1 MYINWWQRLT
11 EIISSRAFST
21 FSRAWFI
28 RLDIWLL
35 SRQITHTLVLLI
47 SQSETVFALFL
58 TLRTVRGRS
67 QRRYCWVKWLNKI
80 TETLSHYSRFFVLK
94 KARLK
99 GGRKEGMGTMCPV
112 MSRHDSHFLLLLNL
126 LLFLLIVLHY
136 LQPLGLD
143 QAALLN
149 VELFFCL
156 QEETQ
161 VAQRNSWQTE
171 IFFT

>member
-1 MYINWWQRLT
+1 
-11 EIISSRAFST
+11 
-21 FSRAWFI
+21 
-28 RLDIWLL
+28 
-35 SRQITHTLVLLI
+35 
-47 SQSETVFALFL
+47 
-58 TLRTVRGRS
+58 
-67 QRRYCWVKWLNKI
+67 
-80 TETLSHYSRFFVLK
+80 
-94 KARLK
+94 
-99 GGRKEGMGTMCPV
+99 MCPV

>member
-1 MYINWWQRLT
+1 M
-11 EIISSRAFST
+11 
-21 FSRAWFI
+21 
-28 RLDIWLL
+28 
-35 SRQITHTLVLLI
+35 
-47 SQSETVFALFL
+47 
-58 TLRTVRGRS
+58 
-67 QRRYCWVKWLNKI
+67 KWLNKI

-161 VAQRNSWQTE
+161 VAQRNSWETE